1 MNAKPVAITPCLWL
15 SPSSKSVAGGVMS
28 WRGVVLCVAAILL
41 SGCAGV
47 TGPDYAGLVQ
57 KVGPPKSGQS
67 RIVVLQE
74 NASGLADS
82 ACDIQIDGGA
92 ASRLKPG
99 TYVYAD
105 RPAGRHQLLATQTL
119 FPGDSKRDIVTAA
132 GRTYFFLARTS
143 ERAKTLTGAA
153 YVGGLAGVLVV
164 SAVTSG
170 SDNPGPVDIFPLDE
184 ATARTTIAELRLAE

>member
-1 MNAKPVAITPCLWL
+1 MF
-15 SPSSKSVAGGVMS
+15 
-28 WRGVVLCVAAILL
+28 WRSIVLCVFAISL
-41 SGCAGV
+41 SSCAGV

-74 NASGLADS
+74 KSSGFADS
-82 ACDIQIDGGA
+82 PCYVQIDGGT
-92 ASRLKPG
+92 STLLELG

-105 RPAGRHQLLATQTL
+105 LPAGRHQLLAKQTL
-119 FPGDSKRDIVTAA
+119 FPGDSKRDITTQS

-153 YVGGLAGVLVV
+153 LVGGLAGVVV
-164 SAVTSG
+164 ASAVTSG
-170 SDNPGPVDIFPLDE
+170 SDNLGPVDIFPLDE
-184 ATARTTIAELRLAE
+184 ATARTTLAELRLAE

>member
-1 MNAKPVAITPCLWL
+1 MF
-15 SPSSKSVAGGVMS
+15 
-28 WRGVVLCVAAILL
+28 WRSVVLCVFAISL

-57 KVGPPKSGQS
+57 KVGPPKPGQS

-105 RPAGRHQLLATQTL
+105 RPAGKHQLLATQTL
-119 FPGDSKRDIVTAA
+119 FPGDSKRDIVTAP

-143 ERAKTLTGAA
+143 ERAKALTGAA

-170 SDNPGPVDIFPLDE
+170 SESLGPVDLFPLDD
-184 ATARTTIAELRLAE
+184 AAARSTLAGLQLAE